1 MWCFHYYTYKKGKL
15 RGCIGHMADDMPLYQ
30 CVAQMASAAAFDD
43 PRFYPL
49 RAYEYDEIT
58 IEISVLTPM
67 KRIYNINEFQLHR
80 DGIFM
85 RKGNRSGTFLP
96 QVADDVKWTKE
107 EFFGHCAQDKVGIG
121 WDGWKDAELY
131 TYQAI
136 AF

>member
-1 MWCFHYYTYKKGKL
+1 
-15 RGCIGHMADDMPLYQ
+15 
-30 CVAQMASAAAFDD
+30 
-43 PRFYPL
+43 
-49 RAYEYDEIT
+49 
-58 IEISVLTPM
+58 
-67 KRIYNINEFQLHR
+67 
-80 DGIFM
+80 M